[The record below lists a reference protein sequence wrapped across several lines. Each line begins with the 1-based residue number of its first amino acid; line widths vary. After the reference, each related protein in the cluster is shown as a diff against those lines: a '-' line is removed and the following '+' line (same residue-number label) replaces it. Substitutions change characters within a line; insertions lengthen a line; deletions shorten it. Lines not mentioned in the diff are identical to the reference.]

1 MNGIGDFRN
10 NPEALAKGVLNMKRN
25 AVDRRKPILTWVSYL
40 LNRASRSN
48 YDISCEEIALVLNNK
63 QIKTVR
69 GLDWNTGRVQ
79 RFINTA
85 IKEGEL

>member
-1 MNGIGDFRN
+1 MSGIGDFRN
-10 NPEALAKGVLNMKRN
+10 NPVGHAISVQKMKRN
-25 AVDRRKPILTWVSYL
+25 AVERRKPILTWVSYL
-40 LNRASRSN
+40 LDRAAGSN
-48 YDISCEEIALVLNNK
+48 YDISCEEIAVIMNNK

-69 GLDWNTGRVQ
+69 GLEWNAGRMQ